1 MNEET
6 LIKNILHGDTRC
18 FATLVD
24 KYKDMVFAVVMRMV
38 KNREDAEDLT
48 QEIFVKA
55 YTSLPKFKGE
65 SKFSTWLF
73 RIAFNEASTMYRSN
87 SLDTT
92 PVEDWM
98 NFEESADT
106 GFITQMGELRSQERS
121 QYIQKAMDRMDSR
134 DAMILTLFYLNEH
147 NIAEISDICSMSTAN
162 VKTTLS
168 RARVRMAQILKTM
181 LGKDAARILIND
193 EMKLGNAMETFDEM
207 MRSAFQGMG
216 TSHSFTPRLM
226 VRIEKEKEMARQRR
240 LSRISNRIAATIV
253 VTSLITIILMATCFS
268 SAGIS
273 WDILEDFRIKLAAF
287 ASDTY
292 SNFSASVSISSI
304 IRTVTICM
312 GIFAVIFWDTLLGKF
327 YMKK

>member
-24 KYKDMVFAVVMRMV
+24 KYKDLVFAGVMRMV

-193 EMKLGNAMETFDEM
+193 
-207 MRSAFQGMG
+207 
-216 TSHSFTPRLM
+216 
-226 VRIEKEKEMARQRR
+226 
-240 LSRISNRIAATIV
+240 
-253 VTSLITIILMATCFS
+253 
-268 SAGIS
+268 
-273 WDILEDFRIKLAAF
+273 
-287 ASDTY
+287 
-292 SNFSASVSISSI
+292 
-304 IRTVTICM
+304 
-312 GIFAVIFWDTLLGKF
+312 
-327 YMKK
+327 